1 MAQTRQPDPFAVVQC
16 SASDAVEQHNIAFC
30 VEQNAPYIR
39 CEWHTAFECLG
50 ILGTIYSLVIH
61 IAPDARLVHVAKDA
75 ASRLD
80 EHSMYVNNRDILVR
94 NTRVLYAVE
103 NYCFLPDG
111 VVRTAPSARPP
122 PPLPAPSAYHQRDV
136 EVVVARY
143 AEDVSWL
150 RPLATDASSG
160 MLRLYNKGAPMTIE
174 SGFETTAIPLPN
186 VGREAHT
193 YLHHI
198 VHHFDDMREYVV
210 FVQGSILANEGC
222 CTNPLQYVLDLVVS
236 ARALGV
242 SANWKRWNDMYPTE
256 YTMRERVACTPS
268 EDGCFGDWFR
278 KHVSPVY
285 ISDPKWFKGAVFCV
299 RSEWIRTRPKTY
311 YQTLLAASSRSV
323 APEEAYYLERAWYYV
338 VRKVRVYDCVVYK
351 HDTPKPLVDRIRK
364 LVNAVDEFVVFE
376 SVLDAD
382 DRRKPASVIADTLK
396 EHGVLRPFVH
406 KIRHHVVDIPP
417 GRMLTDP
424 SAMLRA
430 GLADPDRE
438 LELDDLVLLS
448 DATCDVSDR
457 WVRATALAYRSDP
470 NACSFPPV
478 TIPDKR
484 LVVASVHSM
493 RCV

>member
-1 MAQTRQPDPFAVVQC
+1 MTSPREPDPFAVVQ
-16 SASDAVEQHNIAFC
+16 SPASDAVKQHNIAFC
-30 VEQNAPYIR
+30 VDRNAPYIL

-50 ILGTIYSLVIH
+50 ILGSIYTLVIH
-61 IAPDARLVHVAKDA
+61 LHPDARLVHVAKDA
-75 ASRLD
+75 PARLN
-80 EHSMYVNNRDILVR
+80 EHSMYVNNRDVLVR
-94 NTRVLYAVE
+94 NTRVPYTVE
-103 NYCFLPDG
+103 NYCFLPDD
-111 VVRTAPSARPP
+111 VVRAAPSAHPP
-122 PPLPAPSAYHQRDV
+122 PPSPAPAAYHQQDV

-150 RPLATDASSG
+150 RPLVSSG
-160 MLRLYNKGAPMTIE
+160 MLRLYNKGAPMPPQ
-174 SGFETTAIPLPN
+174 SGFADMAIPLPN

-222 CTNPLQYVLDLVVS
+222 CTNPLQYVLDLIAS

-256 YTMRERVACTPS
+256 YDMRERVPCTPS
-268 EDGCFGDWFR
+268 DDGCFGDWFR
-278 KHVSPVY
+278 KRVSPLY
-285 ISDPKWFKGAVFCV
+285 IPDPKWFKGAVFCV
-299 RSEWIRTRPKTY
+299 RSEWIRVRPKAY
-311 YQTLLAASSRSV
+311 YQTLLAALSRTV

-351 HDTPKPLVDRIRK
+351 HDSPKPLVDRVRK

-376 SVLDAD
+376 SVLDVD

-396 EHGVLRPFVH
+396 EHGVLRPYVH

-417 GRMLTDP
+417 ARMLADP
-424 SAMLRA
+424 AAMLRA
-430 GLADPDRE
+430 GLADPHRE

-448 DATCDVSDR
+448 DATCDVSER
-457 WVRATALAYRSDP
+457 WVRATVLAYRSDP
-470 NACSFPPV
+470 TACQSPPV

-484 LVVASVHSM
+484 LVVASVHGM